1 MLNKLFIIFTL
12 ITNVYSFTNIYF
24 NNNFLKLQKY
34 KLHSTYEMPYSLQ
47 NKNIIQNIRNK
58 ININKDNNFIKN
70 FRYSDFLSAIENHE
84 IDKTIFYDN
93 NNKIIAIDINNNKYK
108 LNTLPNDPN
117 LLKTLNDY
125 NVDIQVLY
133 TDKKLIIIDHVF
145 RYIVFGLI
153 ILSVLSII
161 SNRIDNNNLGISDLF
176 HNFNLKTYNNVTTTF
191 DDVIGIDNAKIE
203 LEEIVD
209 FLKESDKFTALG
221 ATIPRGILL
230 EGPPG
235 SGKTLLARAVAG
247 EANVPFFPISGS
259 EFIEMY
265 VGTGAARV
273 RTLFQTAKEFAPSI
287 IFIDEIDAIGKKRGS
302 NNSPNSER
310 DQTLNQLLTEMDGF
324 EDNQNIIVI
333 AATNRINILDNA
345 LLRPGRFDRKVY
357 IDIPNLKGR
366 KDILK
371 LYSKNKS
378 IDTDIDLNLIALR
391 TSGFSGADLA
401 NLMNEAAILTARCNS
416 TVIGNTEIFNA
427 LDRITLGALKKNYV
441 ISKYQK
447 KIIAYHEAGHA
458 IVGTLT
464 NNFDCV
470 TKITITPRGN
480 NRGLTLFAPDEDILD
495 YGLYTRDYLKSTI
508 SVALAGRIAEEIIF
522 GYQEITISATNDF
535 ERVTYIARQMI
546 TEFGMSDILGNVYI
560 DNNHYIS
567 LDTRKIIDYEV
578 DLLVNSSYL
587 YAKELLLNNMDLLHS
602 LAELLIQN
610 ETVSYEEFNNLI
622 NSKKLCII

>member
-12 ITNVYSFTNIYF
+12 ITNAYSFTNIYF
-24 NNNFLKLQKY
+24 YNNFLKLQKT
-34 KLHSTYEMPYSLQ
+34 KLHSTYKMPHFFE

-58 ININKDNNFIKN
+58 ININTDNNFKN

-108 LNTLPNDPN
+108 LNALPNDPN

-133 TDKKLIIIDHVF
+133 TDKKLIIIDYVF
-145 RYIVFGLI
+145 KYIIFGLI
-153 ILSVLSII
+153 ILSCLSII
-161 SNRIDNNNLGISDLF
+161 SNRINNNLGISDLYN
-176 HNFNLKTYNNVTTTF
+176 NFNLKTFNNVTITF

-235 SGKTLLARAVAG
+235 SGKTLLAKAVAG
-247 EANVPFFPISGS
+247 EAKVPFFYISGS

-273 RTLFQTAKEFAPSI
+273 RTLFETAKQLSPSI
-287 IFIDEIDAIGKKRGS
+287 IFIDEIDAIGKKRRS
-302 NNSPNSER
+302 NNAPNSDER

-333 AATNRINILDNA
+333 GATNRINILDDA
-345 LLRPGRFDRKVY
+345 LLRPGRFDRKVF

-378 IDTDIDLNLIALR
+378 IDTDINLNLIALR
-391 TSGFSGADLA
+391 TPGFSGADLA
-401 NLMNEAAILTARCNS
+401 NLMNEAAILTARYNL

-427 LDRITLGALKKNYV
+427 LDRITLGAIKKNYV
-441 ISKYQK
+441 ISKHQK

-458 IVGTLT
+458 IVGTFT

-480 NRGLTLFAPDEDILD
+480 NRGLTLFTPDEDTLN
-495 YGLYTRDYLKSTI
+495 YGLYTRHYLKSII

-522 GYQEITISATNDF
+522 GYQEITINAANDF
-535 ERVTYIARQMI
+535 EKVTYIARQMI

-560 DNNHYIS
+560 NNNHYIS
-567 LDTRKIIDYEV
+567 LDTRRIIDNEV
-578 DLLVNSSYL
+578 DLLVNSCYL
-587 YAKELLLNNMDLLHS
+587 YAKKLLLNNIDLLHS
-602 LAELLIQN
+602 LAKLLIQN
-610 ETVSYEEFNNLI
+610 ETVSYEELNYLI
-622 NSKKLCII
+622 NSKNLSII